1 MTEPDR
7 RSGLFTGLLAVAIG
21 IAIAGALVAL
31 GIKDIKRAGDE
42 VTVTGS
48 ARRPITSDFVIWRA
62 TVTGQDVALPVAFRE
77 LQSRSDKVLQYLRA
91 HGVPDSVLTVR
102 PLETYNVPQYS
113 RDGREMLQNSSYRVS
128 QTFEVRSSD
137 VEGTTKLSGDL
148 SQLINDGVP
157 VQAQPPEYLYT
168 RLADIRV
175 EMLAAATR
183 DARVRAEQIAKSAG
197 SEIGRVRTVRVGV
210 FQITPRFSTE
220 VADYGINDTSS
231 RDKDITAVVRV
242 TFALD

>member
-1 MTEPDR
+1 MTD
-7 RSGLFTGLLAVAIG
+7 SAHSAGLRNGL
-21 IAIAGALVAL
+21 IAIAAAIAIGGIAVAL
-31 GIKDIKRAGDE
+31 GIRDIRRAGDE
-42 VTVTGS
+42 VTATGS
-48 ARRPITSDFVIWRA
+48 ARRPIVSDFVIWRG
-62 TVTGQDVALPVAFRE
+62 TVTGQHASLPEAFRE
-77 LQSRSDKVLQYLRA
+77 LQGRSNKVRDYLRT
-91 HGVPDSVLTVR
+91 HGMPDSVVTVR
-102 PLETYNVPQYS
+102 PLETYGIPEYTS
-113 RDGREMLQNSSYRVS
+113 EGRETGRTSTYRVS

-137 VEGTTKLSGDL
+137 VERATQLSTDL

-157 VQAQPPEYLYT
+157 IQAQPPEYLYT
-168 RLADIRV
+168 KLSEIRGQMLAD
-175 EMLAAATR
+175 ATR

-210 FQITPRFSTE
+210 FQITPRYSTE

>member
-1 MTEPDR
+1 M
-7 RSGLFTGLLAVAIG
+7 AIG
-21 IAIAGALVAL
+21 IALAGFAVAW
-31 GIKDIKRAGDE
+31 GIRDIKRAGDE

-48 ARRPITSDFVIWRA
+48 ARRPIVSDFVIWRA
-62 TVTGQDVALPVAFRE
+62 TVTGQDASLPVAFRE
-77 LQSRSDKVLQYLRA
+77 LQGRSDKVLQYLRA
-91 HGVPDSVLTVR
+91 HGVPDTVLTVR

-113 RDGREMLQNSSYRVS
+113 RDGREMQSSTYRVS

-137 VEGTTKLSGDL
+137 VEGTTKLSTDL
-148 SQLINDGVP
+148 NQLVNDGVP

-168 RLADIRV
+168 KLADIRV
-175 EMLAAATR
+175 QMLADATR

-197 SEIGRVRTVRVGV
+197 SKIGRVRTVRVGV
-210 FQITPRFSTE
+210 FQITPRYSTE